1 MSSEELVL
9 EKILSTGSTGIKKSD
24 LKKEFTSFDL
34 EQTLENLVNDG
45 KVCIDKRSG
54 ISLLDCRSICQ
65 ASKQRWSKF
74 RILLERIKIIERK
87 LETQSNSVKDALNGL
102 IEVLKSENSEL
113 PKALVN
119 LDNFKIE
126 FDTILSRS
134 TSSIGWTELG
144 NVRSELSQKFSLDKN
159 EFYELVEQL
168 VNSYQNEYE
177 LSTGGSEGLV
187 LRGLLHG
194 YVRGIWN
201 CIPTV

>member
-9 EKILSTGSTGIKKSD
+9 EKILSTGSNGIKKSD
-24 LKKEFTSFDL
+24 LKKEFTSYDL
-34 EQTLENLVNDG
+34 DQTLENLVNNG
-45 KVCIDKRSG
+45 KVCVDKKGAAYYCWTAEVYVKHLNSV
-54 ISLLDCRSICQ
+54 DP
-65 ASKQRWSKF
+65 KF

-87 LETQSNSVKDALNGL
+87 LDTQSNSVKDALNGL

-134 TSSIGWTELG
+134 TSSIGWIELG
-144 NVRSELSQKFSLDKN
+144 NVRSELSQKFDLDKN
-159 EFYELVEQL
+159 GFYELVEQL

-177 LSTGGSEGLV
+177 LSTGGSEGLI

-194 YVRGIWN
+194 YVRGI
-201 CIPTV
+201 

>member
-9 EKILSTGSTGIKKSD
+9 EKILSTGSNGIKKSD

-34 EQTLENLVNDG
+34 DQTLENLVNNG
-45 KVCIDKRSG
+45 KVCVDKKGAAYYCWTAEVYVKYLNSV
-54 ISLLDCRSICQ
+54 DP
-65 ASKQRWSKF
+65 KF

-87 LETQSNSVKDALNGL
+87 LDTQSNSVKDALNGL
-102 IEVLKSENSEL
+102 IEVLKSENTEL

-134 TSSIGWTELG
+134 TSSIGWIELG
-144 NVRSELSQKFSLDKN
+144 NVRSELSQKFDLDKN
-159 EFYELVEQL
+159 GFYELVEQL

-177 LSTGGSEGLV
+177 LSTGGSEGLI

-194 YVRGIWN
+194 YVRGI
-201 CIPTV
+201 

>member
-9 EKILSTGSTGIKKSD
+9 EKILSTGSNGIKKSD

-34 EQTLENLVNDG
+34 DQTLENLVNNG
-45 KVCIDKRSG
+45 KVCVDKKGAAYYCWTAEVYVKHLNSV
-54 ISLLDCRSICQ
+54 DP
-65 ASKQRWSKF
+65 KF

-87 LETQSNSVKDALNGL
+87 LDTQSNSVKDALNGL

-126 FDTILSRS
+126 FDTIISRS
-134 TSSIGWTELG
+134 TSSIGWIELG
-144 NVRSELSQKFSLDKN
+144 NVRSELSQKFDLDKN

-177 LSTGGSEGLV
+177 LSTGGSEGLI

-194 YVRGIWN
+194 FVRGI
-201 CIPTV
+201 

>member
-9 EKILSTGSTGIKKSD
+9 EKILSTGSNGIKKSD
-24 LKKEFTSFDL
+24 LKKEFTSYDL
-34 EQTLENLVNDG
+34 DQTLENLVNNG
-45 KVCIDKRSG
+45 KVCVDKKGAAYYCWTAEVYVKHLNSV
-54 ISLLDCRSICQ
+54 DP
-65 ASKQRWSKF
+65 KF

-87 LETQSNSVKDALNGL
+87 LDTQSNSVKDALNGL
-102 IEVLKSENSEL
+102 IEVLRSENSEL

-134 TSSIGWTELG
+134 TSSIGWIELG
-144 NVRSELSQKFSLDKN
+144 NVRSELSQKFDLDKN
-159 EFYELVEQL
+159 GFYELVEQL

-177 LSTGGSEGLV
+177 LSTGGSEGLI

-194 YVRGIWN
+194 YVRGI
-201 CIPTV
+201 

>member
-9 EKILSTGSTGIKKSD
+9 EKILSTGSSGIKKSD

-34 EQTLENLVNDG
+34 DQTLENLVNNG
-45 KVCIDKRSG
+45 KVCVDKKGAAYYCWTAEVYVKYLNSV
-54 ISLLDCRSICQ
+54 DP
-65 ASKQRWSKF
+65 KF

-87 LETQSNSVKDALNGL
+87 LDTQSNSVKDALNGL

-134 TSSIGWTELG
+134 TSSIGWIELG
-144 NVRSELSQKFSLDKN
+144 NVRSELSQKFDLDKN
-159 EFYELVEQL
+159 GFYELVEQL

-177 LSTGGSEGLV
+177 LSTGGSEGLI

-194 YVRGIWN
+194 YVRGI
-201 CIPTV
+201 

>member
-9 EKILSTGSTGIKKSD
+9 EKILSTGSNGIKKSD

-34 EQTLENLVNDG
+34 DQTLENLVNNG
-45 KVCIDKRSG
+45 KVCVDKKGAAYYCWTAEVYVKHLNSV
-54 ISLLDCRSICQ
+54 DP
-65 ASKQRWSKF
+65 KF

-87 LETQSNSVKDALNGL
+87 LDTQSNSVKDALNGL
-102 IEVLKSENSEL
+102 IEVLKSENSEI

-134 TSSIGWTELG
+134 TSSIGWIELG
-144 NVRSELSQKFSLDKN
+144 NVRSELGQKFDLDKN

-177 LSTGGSEGLV
+177 LSTGGSEGLI

-194 YVRGIWN
+194 FVRGI
-201 CIPTV
+201 

>member
-9 EKILSTGSTGIKKSD
+9 EKILSTGSNGIKKSD

-34 EQTLENLVNDG
+34 DQTLENLINNG
-45 KVCIDKRSG
+45 KVCVDKKGAAYYCWTAEVYVKHLNSV
-54 ISLLDCRSICQ
+54 DP
-65 ASKQRWSKF
+65 KF

-87 LETQSNSVKDALNGL
+87 LDTQSNSVKDALNGL

-134 TSSIGWTELG
+134 TSSIGWIELG
-144 NVRSELSQKFSLDKN
+144 NVRSELGQKFDLDKN

-177 LSTGGSEGLV
+177 LSTGGSEGLI

-194 YVRGIWN
+194 FVRGI
-201 CIPTV
+201 

>member
-9 EKILSTGSTGIKKSD
+9 EKILSTGSNGIKKSD

-34 EQTLENLVNDG
+34 DQTLENLVNNG
-45 KVCIDKRSG
+45 KVCVDKKGAAYYCWTAEVYVKHLNSV
-54 ISLLDCRSICQ
+54 DP
-65 ASKQRWSKF
+65 KF

-87 LETQSNSVKDALNGL
+87 LDTQSNSVKDALNGL

-134 TSSIGWTELG
+134 TSSIGWIELG
-144 NVRSELSQKFSLDKN
+144 NVRSELSQKFDLDKN
-159 EFYELVEQL
+159 GFYELVEQL
-168 VNSYQNEYE
+168 VNSYHNEYE
-177 LSTGGSEGLV
+177 LSTGGNEGLI

-194 YVRGIWN
+194 YVRGI
-201 CIPTV
+201 

>member
-9 EKILSTGSTGIKKSD
+9 EKILSTGSNGIKKSD

-34 EQTLENLVNDG
+34 DQTLENLANNG
-45 KVCIDKRSG
+45 KVCVDKKGAAYYCWTAEVYVKYLNSV
-54 ISLLDCRSICQ
+54 DP
-65 ASKQRWSKF
+65 KF

-87 LETQSNSVKDALNGL
+87 LDTQSNSVKDALNGL

-134 TSSIGWTELG
+134 TSSIGWIELG
-144 NVRSELSQKFSLDKN
+144 NVRNELSQKFDLDKN
-159 EFYELVEQL
+159 EFYVLVEQL

-177 LSTGGSEGLV
+177 LSTGGSEGLI

-194 YVRGIWN
+194 YVRGI
-201 CIPTV
+201 

>member
-9 EKILSTGSTGIKKSD
+9 EKILSTGSNGIKKSD
-24 LKKEFTSFDL
+24 LKKEFTSYDL
-34 EQTLENLVNDG
+34 DQTLENLVNNG
-45 KVCIDKRSG
+45 KVCVDKKGAAYYCWTAEVYVKHLNSV
-54 ISLLDCRSICQ
+54 DP
-65 ASKQRWSKF
+65 KF

-87 LETQSNSVKDALNGL
+87 LDTQSNSVKDALNGL

-134 TSSIGWTELG
+134 TSSIGWIELG
-144 NVRSELSQKFSLDKN
+144 NVRSELGQKFDLDKN

-168 VNSYQNEYE
+168 INSYQNEYE
-177 LSTGGSEGLV
+177 LSTGGSEGLI

-194 YVRGIWN
+194 FVRGI
-201 CIPTV
+201 

>member
-9 EKILSTGSTGIKKSD
+9 EKILSTGSSGIKKSD

-34 EQTLENLVNDG
+34 DQTLENLVNNG
-45 KVCIDKRSG
+45 KVCVDKKGAAYYCWTAEVYVKHLNSV
-54 ISLLDCRSICQ
+54 DP
-65 ASKQRWSKF
+65 KF

-87 LETQSNSVKDALNGL
+87 LDTQSNSVKDALNGL

-134 TSSIGWTELG
+134 TSSIGWIELG
-144 NVRSELSQKFSLDKN
+144 NVRSELSQKFDLDKN
-159 EFYELVEQL
+159 GFYELVEQL

-177 LSTGGSEGLV
+177 LSTGGSEGLI

-194 YVRGIWN
+194 YVRGI
-201 CIPTV
+201 

>member
-9 EKILSTGSTGIKKSD
+9 EKILSTGSNGIKKSD

-34 EQTLENLVNDG
+34 DQTLENLVNNG
-45 KVCIDKRSG
+45 KVCVDKKGAAYYCWTAEVYVKYLNSV
-54 ISLLDCRSICQ
+54 DP
-65 ASKQRWSKF
+65 KF

-87 LETQSNSVKDALNGL
+87 LDTQSNSVKDALNGL

-134 TSSIGWTELG
+134 TSSIGWIELG
-144 NVRSELSQKFSLDKN
+144 NVRSELSQKFDLDKN

-177 LSTGGSEGLV
+177 LSTGGSEGLI
-187 LRGLLHG
+187 LRGLIHG
-194 YVRGIWN
+194 YVRGI
-201 CIPTV
+201 

>member
-45 KVCIDKRSG
+45 KVCIDKKGAAYYCWTAEVYVKHLNSA
-54 ISLLDCRSICQ
+54 DP
-65 ASKQRWSKF
+65 KF

-194 YVRGIWN
+194 YVRGI
-201 CIPTV
+201 

>member
-9 EKILSTGSTGIKKSD
+9 EKILSTGFNGIKKSD

-34 EQTLENLVNDG
+34 DQTLENLVNNG
-45 KVCIDKRSG
+45 KVCIDKKGAAYYCWTAEVYVKYLNSV
-54 ISLLDCRSICQ
+54 DP
-65 ASKQRWSKF
+65 KF

-87 LETQSNSVKDALNGL
+87 LDTQSNSVKDALNGL

-126 FDTILSRS
+126 FDTVLSRS
-134 TSSIGWTELG
+134 TSSIGWIELG
-144 NVRSELSQKFSLDKN
+144 NVRSELSQKFDLDKN
-159 EFYELVEQL
+159 GFYELVEQL

-177 LSTGGSEGLV
+177 LSTGGSEGLI

-194 YVRGIWN
+194 YVRGI
-201 CIPTV
+201 

>member
-9 EKILSTGSTGIKKSD
+9 EKILSTGSNGIKKSD

-34 EQTLENLVNDG
+34 DQTLENLVNNG
-45 KVCIDKRSG
+45 KVCVDKKGAAYYCWTAEVYVKHLNSV
-54 ISLLDCRSICQ
+54 DP
-65 ASKQRWSKF
+65 KF

-87 LETQSNSVKDALNGL
+87 LDTQSNSVKDALNGL

-134 TSSIGWTELG
+134 TSSIGWIELG
-144 NVRSELSQKFSLDKN
+144 NVRSELSQKFDLDKN

-177 LSTGGSEGLV
+177 LSTGGSEGLI

-194 YVRGIWN
+194 YVRGI
-201 CIPTV
+201 

>member
-9 EKILSTGSTGIKKSD
+9 EKILSTGSNGIKKSD

-34 EQTLENLVNDG
+34 DQTLENLVNKG
-45 KVCIDKRSG
+45 KVCVDKKGAAYYCWTAEVYVKYLNSV
-54 ISLLDCRSICQ
+54 DP
-65 ASKQRWSKF
+65 KF

-87 LETQSNSVKDALNGL
+87 LDTQSNSVKDALNGL

-134 TSSIGWTELG
+134 TSSIGWIELG
-144 NVRSELSQKFSLDKN
+144 NVRSELSQKFDLDKN

-168 VNSYQNEYE
+168 VNSYHNEYE
-177 LSTGGSEGLV
+177 LSTGGSEGLI

-194 YVRGIWN
+194 YVRGI
-201 CIPTV
+201 

>member
-9 EKILSTGSTGIKKSD
+9 EKILSTGSNGIKKSD
-24 LKKEFTSFDL
+24 LKKEFTSYDL
-34 EQTLENLVNDG
+34 DQTLENLVNNG
-45 KVCIDKRSG
+45 KVCVDKKGAAYYCWTAEVYVKHLNSV
-54 ISLLDCRSICQ
+54 DP
-65 ASKQRWSKF
+65 KF

-87 LETQSNSVKDALNGL
+87 LDTQSNSVKDALNGL

-134 TSSIGWTELG
+134 TSSIGWIELG
-144 NVRSELSQKFSLDKN
+144 NVRSELGQKFDLDKN

-177 LSTGGSEGLV
+177 LSTGGSEGLI

-194 YVRGIWN
+194 FVRGI
-201 CIPTV
+201 

>member
-9 EKILSTGSTGIKKSD
+9 EKILSTGSNGIKKSD

-34 EQTLENLVNDG
+34 DQTLENLVNNG
-45 KVCIDKRSG
+45 KVCVDKKGAAYYCWTAEVYVKHLNSV
-54 ISLLDCRSICQ
+54 DP
-65 ASKQRWSKF
+65 KF

-87 LETQSNSVKDALNGL
+87 LDTQSNSVKDALNGL

-134 TSSIGWTELG
+134 TSSIGWIELG
-144 NVRSELSQKFSLDKN
+144 NVRSELSQKFDLDKN

-177 LSTGGSEGLV
+177 LSTGGSEGLI

-194 YVRGIWN
+194 FVRGI
-201 CIPTV
+201 

>member
-9 EKILSTGSTGIKKSD
+9 EKILTTGSNGIKKSD
-24 LKKEFTSFDL
+24 LKKEFTSYDL
-34 EQTLENLVNDG
+34 DQTLENLVNNG
-45 KVCIDKRSG
+45 KVCVDKKGAAYYCWTAEVYVKHLNSV
-54 ISLLDCRSICQ
+54 DP
-65 ASKQRWSKF
+65 KF

-87 LETQSNSVKDALNGL
+87 LDTQSNSVKDALNGL
-102 IEVLKSENSEL
+102 IEVLRSENSEL

-134 TSSIGWTELG
+134 TSSIGWIELG
-144 NVRSELSQKFSLDKN
+144 NVRSELSQKFDLDKN
-159 EFYELVEQL
+159 GFYELVEQL

-177 LSTGGSEGLV
+177 LSTGGSEGLI

-194 YVRGIWN
+194 YVRGI
-201 CIPTV
+201 

>member
-45 KVCIDKRSG
+45 KVCIDKKGAAYYCWTAEVYVKHLNSV
-54 ISLLDCRSICQ
+54 DP
-65 ASKQRWSKF
+65 KF

-87 LETQSNSVKDALNGL
+87 LDTQSNSVKDALNGL

-134 TSSIGWTELG
+134 TSSIGWIELG
-144 NVRSELSQKFSLDKN
+144 NVRSELGQKFDLDKN

-177 LSTGGSEGLV
+177 LSTGGSEGLI

-194 YVRGIWN
+194 FVRGI
-201 CIPTV
+201 

>member
-9 EKILSTGSTGIKKSD
+9 EKILSTGSNGIKKSD

-34 EQTLENLVNDG
+34 DQTLENLVNNG
-45 KVCIDKRSG
+45 KVCVDKKGAAYYCWTAEVYVKHLNSV
-54 ISLLDCRSICQ
+54 DP
-65 ASKQRWSKF
+65 KF

-87 LETQSNSVKDALNGL
+87 LDTQSNSVKDALNGL

-134 TSSIGWTELG
+134 TSSIGWIELG
-144 NVRSELSQKFSLDKN
+144 NVRSELSQKFDLDKN
-159 EFYELVEQL
+159 GFYELVEQL

-177 LSTGGSEGLV
+177 LSTGGSEGLI

-194 YVRGIWN
+194 YVRGI
-201 CIPTV
+201 

>member
-9 EKILSTGSTGIKKSD
+9 EKILTTGSNGIKKSD

-34 EQTLENLVNDG
+34 DQTLENLVNNG
-45 KVCIDKRSG
+45 KVCVDKKGAAYYCWTAEVYVKHLNSV
-54 ISLLDCRSICQ
+54 DP
-65 ASKQRWSKF
+65 KF

-87 LETQSNSVKDALNGL
+87 LDTQSNSVKDALNGL

-134 TSSIGWTELG
+134 TSSIGWIELG
-144 NVRSELSQKFSLDKN
+144 NVRSELGQKFDLDKN

-177 LSTGGSEGLV
+177 LSTGGSEGLI

-194 YVRGIWN
+194 FVRGI
-201 CIPTV
+201 

>member
-9 EKILSTGSTGIKKSD
+9 EKILSTGSNGIKKSD

-34 EQTLENLVNDG
+34 DQTLENLVNNG
-45 KVCIDKRSG
+45 KVCVDKKGAAYYCWTAEVYVKHLNSV
-54 ISLLDCRSICQ
+54 DP
-65 ASKQRWSKF
+65 KF

-87 LETQSNSVKDALNGL
+87 LDTQSNSVKDALNGL

-134 TSSIGWTELG
+134 TSSIGWIELG
-144 NVRSELSQKFSLDKN
+144 NVRSELSQKFDLDKN
-159 EFYELVEQL
+159 GFYELVEQL

-177 LSTGGSEGLV
+177 LSTGGSEGLT

-194 YVRGIWN
+194 YVRGI
-201 CIPTV
+201 

>member
-9 EKILSTGSTGIKKSD
+9 EKILSTGSNGIKKSD
-24 LKKEFTSFDL
+24 LKKEFTSYDL
-34 EQTLENLVNDG
+34 DQTLENLVNNG
-45 KVCIDKRSG
+45 KVCVDKKGAAYYCWTAEVYVKHLNSV
-54 ISLLDCRSICQ
+54 DP
-65 ASKQRWSKF
+65 KF

-87 LETQSNSVKDALNGL
+87 LDTQSNSVKDALNGL
-102 IEVLKSENSEL
+102 IEVLKTENSEL

-134 TSSIGWTELG
+134 TSSIGWIELG
-144 NVRSELSQKFSLDKN
+144 NVRSELSQKFDLDKN
-159 EFYELVEQL
+159 GFYELVEQL

-177 LSTGGSEGLV
+177 LSTGGSEGLI

-194 YVRGIWN
+194 YVRGI
-201 CIPTV
+201 

>member
-9 EKILSTGSTGIKKSD
+9 EKILSTGSNGIKKSD

-34 EQTLENLVNDG
+34 DQTLENLVNNG
-45 KVCIDKRSG
+45 KVCVDKKGAAYYCWTAEVYVKYLNSV
-54 ISLLDCRSICQ
+54 DP
-65 ASKQRWSKF
+65 KF

-87 LETQSNSVKDALNGL
+87 LDTQSNSVKDALNGL

-134 TSSIGWTELG
+134 TSSIGWIELG
-144 NVRSELSQKFSLDKN
+144 NVRSELSQKFDLDKN

-177 LSTGGSEGLV
+177 LSTGGSEGLI

-194 YVRGIWN
+194 YVRGI
-201 CIPTV
+201 

>member
-1 MSSEELVL
+1 MSSEQLVL

-34 EQTLENLVNDG
+34 DQTLENLINDG
-45 KVCIDKRSG
+45 KVCVDKKGAAYYCWTAEVYVKYLNSV
-54 ISLLDCRSICQ
+54 DP
-65 ASKQRWSKF
+65 KF

-87 LETQSNSVKDALNGL
+87 LDTQSNSVKDALNGL

-126 FDTILSRS
+126 FDTIISRS
-134 TSSIGWTELG
+134 TSSIGWIELG
-144 NVRSELSQKFSLDKN
+144 NVRSELSQKFDLGKN

-177 LSTGGSEGLV
+177 LSTGGSEGLI

-194 YVRGIWN
+194 YVRGI
-201 CIPTV
+201 

>member
-9 EKILSTGSTGIKKSD
+9 EKILSTGSNGIKKSD

-34 EQTLENLVNDG
+34 DQTLENLVNNG
-45 KVCIDKRSG
+45 KVCVDKKGAAYYCWTAEVYVKHLNSV
-54 ISLLDCRSICQ
+54 DP
-65 ASKQRWSKF
+65 KF

-87 LETQSNSVKDALNGL
+87 LDTQSNSVKDALNGL
-102 IEVLKSENSEL
+102 IEVLRSENSEL

-134 TSSIGWTELG
+134 TSSIGWIELG
-144 NVRSELSQKFSLDKN
+144 NVRSELSQKFDLDKN

-168 VNSYQNEYE
+168 VNSYHNEYE
-177 LSTGGSEGLV
+177 LSTGGSEGLI

-194 YVRGIWN
+194 YVRGI
-201 CIPTV
+201 

>member
-9 EKILSTGSTGIKKSD
+9 EKILSTGSNGIKKSD

-34 EQTLENLVNDG
+34 DQTLENLVNNG
-45 KVCIDKRSG
+45 KVCVDKKGAAYHCWTAEVYVKHLNSA
-54 ISLLDCRSICQ
+54 DP
-65 ASKQRWSKF
+65 KF

-194 YVRGIWN
+194 YVRGI
-201 CIPTV
+201 

>member
-9 EKILSTGSTGIKKSD
+9 EKILSTGSNGIKKSD

-34 EQTLENLVNDG
+34 DQTLENLVNNG
-45 KVCIDKRSG
+45 KVCVDKKGAAYYCWTAEVYVKHLNSVYP
-54 ISLLDCRSICQ
+54 
-65 ASKQRWSKF
+65 KF
-74 RILLERIKIIERK
+74 IILLERIKIIERK
-87 LETQSNSVKDALNGL
+87 LDTQSNSVKDALNGL

-134 TSSIGWTELG
+134 TSSIGWIELG
-144 NVRSELSQKFSLDKN
+144 NVRSELSQKFDLDKN
-159 EFYELVEQL
+159 GFYELVEQL

-177 LSTGGSEGLV
+177 LSTGGSEGLI

-194 YVRGIWN
+194 YVRGI
-201 CIPTV
+201 

>member
-9 EKILSTGSTGIKKSD
+9 EKILSTGSNGIKKSD

-34 EQTLENLVNDG
+34 DQTLENLVNNG
-45 KVCIDKRSG
+45 KVCVDKKGAAYYCWTAEVYVKHLNSV
-54 ISLLDCRSICQ
+54 DP
-65 ASKQRWSKF
+65 KF

-87 LETQSNSVKDALNGL
+87 LDTQSNSVKDALNGL

-113 PKALVN
+113 PKTLVN

-134 TSSIGWTELG
+134 TSSIGWIELG
-144 NVRSELSQKFSLDKN
+144 NVRNELGQKFDLDKN

-168 VNSYQNEYE
+168 VNSYHNEYE
-177 LSTGGSEGLV
+177 LSTGGSEGLI

-194 YVRGIWN
+194 LVRGI
-201 CIPTV
+201 

>member
-9 EKILSTGSTGIKKSD
+9 EKILSTGSNGIKKSD

-34 EQTLENLVNDG
+34 DQTLENLVNNG
-45 KVCIDKRSG
+45 KVCVDKKGAAYYCWTAEVYVKHLNSV
-54 ISLLDCRSICQ
+54 DP
-65 ASKQRWSKF
+65 KF

-87 LETQSNSVKDALNGL
+87 LDTQSNSVKDALNGL

-194 YVRGIWN
+194 YVRGI
-201 CIPTV
+201 

>member
-9 EKILSTGSTGIKKSD
+9 EKILSTGSNGIKKSD

-34 EQTLENLVNDG
+34 DQTLENLVNNG
-45 KVCIDKRSG
+45 KVCVDKKGAAYYCWTAEVYVKHLNSV
-54 ISLLDCRSICQ
+54 DP
-65 ASKQRWSKF
+65 KF

-87 LETQSNSVKDALNGL
+87 LDTQSNSVKDALNGL

-126 FDTILSRS
+126 FDTILSKS
-134 TSSIGWTELG
+134 TSSIGWIELG
-144 NVRSELSQKFSLDKN
+144 NVRSELGQKFDLDKN

-177 LSTGGSEGLV
+177 LSTGGSEGLI

-194 YVRGIWN
+194 FVRGI
-201 CIPTV
+201 

>member
-1 MSSEELVL
+1 MSSEQLVL
-9 EKILSTGSTGIKKSD
+9 EKILSTGSNGIKKSD

-34 EQTLENLVNDG
+34 DQTLKNLVNNG
-45 KVCIDKRSG
+45 KVCVDKKGAAYYCWTAEVYVKHLNSV
-54 ISLLDCRSICQ
+54 DP
-65 ASKQRWSKF
+65 KF

-87 LETQSNSVKDALNGL
+87 LDSQSNSVKDALNGL

-126 FDTILSRS
+126 FDTILSKS
-134 TSSIGWTELG
+134 TSSIGWIELG
-144 NVRSELSQKFSLDKN
+144 NVRSELSQKFNLDKN

-177 LSTGGSEGLV
+177 LSTGGSEGLI

-194 YVRGIWN
+194 FVRGI
-201 CIPTV
+201 

>member
-1 MSSEELVL
+1 MSSEQLVL
-9 EKILSTGSTGIKKSD
+9 EKILSTGSNGIKKSD

-34 EQTLENLVNDG
+34 DQTLENLVNNG
-45 KVCIDKRSG
+45 KVCVDKKGAAYYCWTAEVYVKHLNSV
-54 ISLLDCRSICQ
+54 DP
-65 ASKQRWSKF
+65 KF

-87 LETQSNSVKDALNGL
+87 LDSQSNSVKDALNGL

-126 FDTILSRS
+126 FDTILSKS
-134 TSSIGWTELG
+134 TSSIGWIELG
-144 NVRSELSQKFSLDKN
+144 NVRSELGQKFDLDKN

-177 LSTGGSEGLV
+177 LSTGGSEGLI

-194 YVRGIWN
+194 FVRGI
-201 CIPTV
+201 